1 MRIEW
6 IIDEDDI
13 ARVRAFYDEHRG
25 SPFVRLRIGRNLRAD
40 KPPVTRG
47 EFWACLV
54 GCLLTTQQR
63 SGPMTPVSRFIQE
76 RPFPL
81 SYEVC
86 REQTDLAVFAHG
98 VLSTFGGLRMSPKI
112 SGQLAAN
119 MAFLERDAWS
129 ELLALLD
136 EVRLNPIPETERR
149 AADYL
154 ADNLK
159 GIGPKQSRNLLQ
171 GVGVSRWETPI
182 DSRITKWLNE
192 LGFPL
197 RLSANALADR
207 SYYNLVSE
215 GFQRLCA
222 ACEIAP
228 CVLDAAIFSSYDGEG
243 WTEQNVVS

>member
-6 IIDEDDI
+6 IIDDDDI
-13 ARVRAFYDEHRG
+13 ARVTEFYEKHRA
-25 SPFVRLRIGRNLRAD
+25 SPFVKFRIERNLRAD
-40 KPPVTRG
+40 KPPVSKG
-47 EFWACLV
+47 EVWACLV

-63 SGPMTPVSRFIQE
+63 SGPLTPVSRFIQK

-86 REQTDLAVFAHG
+86 RRQADLAEFSYG
-98 VLSTFGGLRMSPKI
+98 VLSRFGGLRMSSKI
-112 SGQLAAN
+112 SQELEAN
-119 MAFLERDAWS
+119 MAFLERGRWMEA
-129 ELLALLD
+129 LALLD
-136 EVRLNPIPETERR
+136 KVRLKTTPQTERR

-171 GVGVSRWETPI
+171 GVGLSMWETPI

-192 LGFPL
+192 MGFPF

-207 SYYNLVSE
+207 NYYNLVSE
-215 GFQRLCA
+215 GFQNLCA
-222 ACEIAP
+222 ASKIAP
-228 CVLDAAIFSSYDGEG
+228 CVLDAAIFASYDGDG
-243 WTEQNVVS
+243 WTEENVVW